1 MRLLF
6 LLLLTLSC
14 LALSAQTLTY
24 ETTDSITHYWGPM
37 TLADLKSDPHPWLAE
52 APATTLANQS
62 WGDGLEDLSV
72 DIYLGT
78 WCGDSKR
85 WVPAFIQ
92 LWQQLGLDPDQLQ
105 LIGLHNQGDNYKQGP
120 ADETLGLN
128 IHRVPTFIFRRDGQE
143 IGRIVERPLN
153 DLETDLQQIAL
164 GAPSTPRYR
173 AVDRMHELLA
183 TEPLDSIQANSRH
196 YLRELYRAA
205 SGPGE
210 LNTYGYVLKA
220 QGRKAEALLVFRI
233 NAVLFRYTPNCHDSL
248 GELYLEQEEW
258 EMAKNCYE
266 EVIRLKGEDEHAL
279 AALEEIALHL
289 EGG

>member
-6 LLLLTLSC
+6 LLLLSVSFT
-14 LALSAQTLTY
+14 ALSTQTLTY

-37 TLADLKSDPHPWLAE
+37 TLADLESAPHPWLSG
-52 APATTLANQS
+52 APSAALADQS
-62 WGDGLEDLSV
+62 WGEGLQDLSV

-85 WVPAFIQ
+85 LVPSFIQ
-92 LWQQLGLDPDQLQ
+92 LWQQLGLETDQLH

-120 ADETLGLN
+120 ADETLGMN

-153 DLETDLQQIAL
+153 DLETDLRQIAL
-164 GAPSTPRYR
+164 GAPSNPRYR
-173 AVDRMHELLA
+173 AVHRMHELLA
-183 TEPLDSIQANSRH
+183 SEPLDSIQANSRR

-220 QGRKAEALLVFRI
+220 QGREAEALLVFRI
-233 NAVLFRYTPNCHDSL
+233 NASLFRYYPNCHDSL

-258 EMAKNCYE
+258 ELAKNCYE
-266 EVIRLKGEDEHAL
+266 EVLRLKGEDEDAL
-279 AALEEIALHL
+279 AALEEITLHL
-289 EGG
+289 EEG